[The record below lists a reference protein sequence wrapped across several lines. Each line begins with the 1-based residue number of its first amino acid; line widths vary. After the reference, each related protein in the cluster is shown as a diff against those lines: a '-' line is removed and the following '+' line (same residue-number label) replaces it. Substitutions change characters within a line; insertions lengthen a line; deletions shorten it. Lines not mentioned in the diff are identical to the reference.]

1 MNTPGPQVYDN
12 VALAGNYTESKI
24 GLGGI
29 YPENV
34 IAQPWDDLEPLISPE
49 KLKRQHLWGI
59 PLVSAM
65 INPYTRKPDVL
76 DNDQIKDII
85 TEAAGLGE
93 LESKLDFFPK
103 QYLEKHPF
111 DRATYEMFGYFQLRH
126 RPCSSLENLTITPS
140 NETSVYTIPSSWV
153 DLGLLHQGQ
162 INLIPLTLAIK
173 NGGATAS
180 GGSGGAFFLSVFG
193 NRAWV
198 PSFFEITYTTGFPQ
212 GKIPKVVNQYIGVIA
227 AMEILSML
235 ATTYAKSN
243 SANLSIDG
251 LSQGVSMS
259 GPELFGQRMKE
270 LGSKRKWLLRKLQSS
285 FNMLI
290 VTDNV

>member
-1 MNTPGPQVYDN
+1 MTTPYDN
-12 VALAGNYTESKI
+12 VALAGNYSESKI
-24 GLGGI
+24 GLGGV

-34 IAQPWDDLEPLISPE
+34 IAQPWDDLEPLITPE
-49 KLKRQHLWGI
+49 KLTRQHLWGI

-65 INPYTRKPDVL
+65 INPYTKKPDLL
-76 DNDQIKDII
+76 DKDQIKDII
-85 TEAAGLGE
+85 IEAAGLGE

-126 RPCSSLENLTITPS
+126 RPIASIENLTVTPS
-140 NETSVYTIPSSWV
+140 NESSVYNLPLEWLDV
-153 DLGLLHQGQ
+153 GLLHQGQ
-162 INLIPLTLAIK
+162 INLIPLTIAIRGGGAMPV
-173 NGGATAS
+173 NGGA
-180 GGSGGAFFLSVFG
+180 GGAFFLSVFG
-193 NRAWV
+193 NKPFIA
-198 PSFFEITYTTGFPQ
+198 SFFEFTYTTGFPQ
-212 GKIPKVVNQYIGVIA
+212 GKVPKVVNQYIGTIA

-243 SANLSIDG
+243 SASLSIDG
-251 LSQGVSMS
+251 LSQGQSFP
-259 GPELFGQRMKE
+259 GGELFGQRMKE